1 MKKIDL
7 AQYGHCILL
16 SFFLLLHISLK
27 AQVSQPIVNAT
38 LEGTIV
44 DRLTNKPLQGV
55 TVQLNGVTHS
65 VQTDEKGRFEFR
77 TGQKLP
83 LTIITTLLGY
93 KSETVVVT
101 NSPVQLSLEPTEEAL
116 DEVVVVGYGTTRRS
130 DVTGAITQIK
140 GEDLNDRPLTNVL
153 QGIQGKA
160 PGVDITSN
168 LRPGGVGQ
176 IRIRGNRS
184 INASNEPL
192 YVVDGIPISA
202 SEASVIN
209 PKDIASIEILKDA
222 SATAIYGSRGANG
235 VVLITLQQGKKGQV
249 NVLVDGSTSL
259 DHIHSTTKWMNSAA
273 LLNWQ
278 RQSYINGGTYTGKY
292 GTAPDPDFDV
302 LTFGGG
308 EQYGTNSIK
317 NAYQWDPDGNVV
329 LRDATAAEIA
339 NGYAEQVP
347 VYHPENLL
355 NQNWTDLVSRVAVT
369 NNYNLSLSSGSEK
382 SSLYFSAGILDQ
394 KGAMIDQD
402 YKRYNATLKGDVS
415 PREWI
420 KIGLSTNASYS
431 VQNYG
436 MAENYANSGGK
447 DSYSQALA
455 LLPYAPAYDEQG
467 NILNTNRSGLSAHN
481 VLLNIENAKN
491 EHVQYSVLSN
501 AFAEVKFT
509 PWLKY
514 NGKFGVQYTGTENG
528 SFYGPD
534 YTNPFSA
541 VGTAPLIGYNAHNK
555 RLSWVFENL
564 LTFNRRFGDHDLQ
577 VDALQSAQ
585 ENTSNGI
592 DIRAQSITFPSSL
605 WYNLGANDLG
615 RPMGY
620 GTSYSRFS
628 LLSYMGRI
636 NYSFNNR
643 YLLTATGRWD
653 GASVLAEGHKY
664 DFFPSA
670 AVAWKLEEE
679 DFVKS
684 LTWLNQLKLR
694 YGWGITGNSSV
705 SPYTTSG
712 TVIGAAYVFD
722 ETQYPGYKSASMPN
736 RDLGWEKTA
745 QQNIG
750 LDFSVL
756 NRRLSGTIELYKAN
770 TRDLLLS
777 RSIPPVLG
785 YNSILAN
792 IGKTSNKGIEIAISS
807 RNIERKNFSW
817 QTELTWS
824 KNQEKI
830 VELTDGKVDD
840 QGNGWY
846 IGYPISV
853 YRDLQYDRLWQANEE
868 DARLIELYRKIG
880 NITAIPGQV
889 KVRDQELVEVAP
901 GTEGSKSVTLN
912 SGEVVTYLDNGF
924 GTINDDDR
932 HILGNNRPKWSGG
945 LINSFTYKNWD
956 LSFFM
961 YARVGNLYY
970 GALQTYGRRV
980 EENSWSID
988 NPNGKYP
995 QPTTATFT
1003 SYNNVRNYVSG
1014 SLVSLRYIS
1023 LGYTFNQ
1030 DLLDKWKLGKL
1041 QVYGQI
1047 LNPFIWGGE
1056 AVKVGLNPDDVEGWD
1071 SVEGAQRGG
1080 QTSNT
1085 ILLKSFV
1092 LGIRVG
1098 L

>member
-1 MKKIDL
+1 MKKIDP
-7 AQYGHCILL
+7 APWGHYILL
-16 SFFLLLHISLK
+16 LFFLLLQTGLK

-38 LEGTIV
+38 LEGIIV
-44 DRLTNKPLQGV
+44 DRLTNIPLHGV
-55 TVQLNGVTHS
+55 TIQLNGVTHR

-83 LTIITTLLGY
+83 LTILISYIGYRSDTL
-93 KSETVVVT
+93 VVT
-101 NSPVQLSLEPTEEAL
+101 RSPVRLSLEPSEETL
-116 DEVVVVGYGTTRRS
+116 NEVVVVGYGTSRKR

-140 GEDLNDRPLTNVL
+140 GDALNDRPLSNVL

-176 IRIRGNRS
+176 ITIRGNRS
-184 INASNEPL
+184 ITASNDPL
-192 YVVDGIPISA
+192 YVVDGIPITA

-209 PKDIASIEILKDA
+209 SKDIASIEILKDA

-235 VVLITLQQGKKGQV
+235 VILISLNQGKKGQV
-249 NVLVDGSTSL
+249 SVNIDGSTSL
-259 DHIHSTTKWMNSAA
+259 DHIHSTTEWMNSAE

-278 RQSYINGGTYTGKY
+278 RQAYINGGTYTGKY
-292 GTAPDPDFDV
+292 GTAPDPDFDIS
-302 LTFGGG
+302 TFAGG
-308 EQYGTNSIK
+308 EENGIRVIK
-317 NAYQWDPDGNVV
+317 NAYQWDADGNVV

-339 NGYAEQVP
+339 GGYANRVP
-347 VYHPENLL
+347 VYLPGNLL
-355 NQNWTDLVSRVAVT
+355 NQNWTDLVSRLAVT
-369 NNYNLSLSSGSEK
+369 NNYSLSLSSGTDK
-382 SSLYFSAGILDQ
+382 SSLYFSGGILNQ

-402 YKRYNATLKGDVS
+402 YKRYNVTLKGDVS
-415 PREWI
+415 PRQWI

-431 VQNYG
+431 LQNYG
-436 MAENYANSGGK
+436 VAENSSNAGGK

-455 LLPYAPAYDEQG
+455 LMPYAPAYDEQG

-481 VLLNIENAKN
+481 VLLNIENATN
-491 EHVQYSVLSN
+491 EHIQYTVLSN
-501 AFAEVKFT
+501 AFAEIRFA

-514 NGKFGVQYTGTENG
+514 NVKFGAQYTGTEYG

-541 VGTAPLIGYNAHNK
+541 VGTAPLIGYNTHNK
-555 RLSWVFENL
+555 RLSWVAENL
-564 LTFNRRFGDHDLQ
+564 LTFNKRFGVHDLQ
-577 VDALQSAQ
+577 ADVLQSSQ
-585 ENTSNGI
+585 ENKSNGI
-592 DIRAQSITFPSSL
+592 NIRSQDITFPSSL

-615 RPMGY
+615 KPMGY

-636 NYSFNNR
+636 NYSLNNK

-664 DFFPSA
+664 DFFPSV

-679 DFVKS
+679 EFIKS
-684 LTWLNQLKLR
+684 LGWVNQLKVR
-694 YGWGITGNSSV
+694 YGWGKTGNSSV

-712 TVIGAAYVFD
+712 TIGSAAYVFD
-722 ETQYPGYKSASMPN
+722 ETQSPGYKSASIPN
-736 RDLGWEKTA
+736 PDLKWEKTS

-750 LDFSVL
+750 IDFAVL
-756 NRRLSGTIELYKAN
+756 ANRLSGTLELYEAN
-770 TRDLLLS
+770 TSDLLLS
-777 RSIPPVLG
+777 RSIPTVLG

-792 IGKTSNKGIEIAISS
+792 IGKTSNKGIELSVTS
-807 RNIERKNFSW
+807 KNIENKNFSW
-817 QTELTWS
+817 RTELTWS
-824 KNQEKI
+824 KNKEKI
-830 VELTDGKVDD
+830 VELADGKVDD
-840 QGNGWY
+840 EGNDWY
-846 IGYPISV
+846 IGYPIAV
-853 YRDLQYDRLWQANEE
+853 FRDYQYDRLWQADDQ
-868 DARLIELYRKIG
+868 DARLIELYKKIG

-889 KVRDQELVEVAP
+889 KVRDQELVEVPA
-901 GTEGSKSVTLN
+901 GTEGAKSVTLN

-924 GTINDDDR
+924 GTINDKDKY
-932 HILGNNRPKWSGG
+932 ILGSNRPKWSGG

-956 LSFFM
+956 FSFFF
-961 YARVGNLYY
+961 YARTGNLYY

-980 EENSWSID
+980 EKDTWSAG
-988 NPNGKYP
+988 NPGAKYP

-1003 SYNNVRNYVSG
+1003 NYNSVRNYVSG

-1023 LGYTFNQ
+1023 LGYSLNQ
-1030 DLLDKWKLGKL
+1030 RLLDKWKIGKL
-1041 QVYGQI
+1041 QVYGQV

-1056 AVKVGLNPDDVEGWD
+1056 AVKAGLNPDDIEGW
-1071 SVEGAQRGG
+1071 ETAAAAQSGG

-1085 ILLKSFV
+1085 ILLRSVV
-1092 LGIRVG
+1092 LGLRVS